1 MLFSKER
8 PLILKEEFTSR
19 MADQEVR
26 DQERM
31 LNQEEKGRI
40 LDRDAQ
46 REQRRLH
53 RMEVIQQTADLERE
67 RDRTTNRLR
76 RSCNKTLT
84 KFNFGRMEDLYI
96 ALMDLDSRLSLRI
109 NNLEEMLDSDE
120 SGNPIYPDRGMPKYR
135 YSLEAE
141 DFSRKTK
148 TMEEVLSLSQETL
161 NKFLLSLSVACS

>member
-1 MLFSKER
+1 
-8 PLILKEEFTSR
+8 

-76 RSCNKTLT
+76 RSCNQTLT
-84 KFNFGRMEDLYI
+84 KLNFGRMEDLYI
-96 ALMDLDSRLSLRI
+96 ALMDLNSRLNLRI
-109 NNLEEMLDSDE
+109 NN
-120 SGNPIYPDRGMPKYR
+120 
-135 YSLEAE
+135 
-141 DFSRKTK
+141 
-148 TMEEVLSLSQETL
+148 
-161 NKFLLSLSVACS
+161 

>member
-1 MLFSKER
+1 MLISLISVKVS

-53 RMEVIQQTADLERE
+53 RMDVIQ
-67 RDRTTNRLR
+67 
-76 RSCNKTLT
+76 K
-84 KFNFGRMEDLYI
+84 
-96 ALMDLDSRLSLRI
+96 
-109 NNLEEMLDSDE
+109 
-120 SGNPIYPDRGMPKYR
+120 
-135 YSLEAE
+135 
-141 DFSRKTK
+141 
-148 TMEEVLSLSQETL
+148 
-161 NKFLLSLSVACS
+161 